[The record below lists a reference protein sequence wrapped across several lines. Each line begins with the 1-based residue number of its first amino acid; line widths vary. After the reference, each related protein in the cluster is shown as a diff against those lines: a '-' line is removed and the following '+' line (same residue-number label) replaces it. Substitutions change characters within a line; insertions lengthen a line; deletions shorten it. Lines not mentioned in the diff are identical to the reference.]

1 MNDTNRILVV
11 VDPAMRTGAA
21 LQRGAAMARLSGAE
35 LKLCLFDFDPWIGS
49 YTDYGLYG
57 DVLAAPLKQ
66 KAVEQFIAERMDW
79 LTAEAAALSAQGLR
93 VECEAVWA
101 PVAHHAVIA
110 KTVEYGANL
119 VIKDL
124 GPQRSLGALLRP
136 LDWKLLRLLP
146 ADLMLVQSD
155 AQPAPRRIAAA
166 VDTWAGPHAPEA
178 LNEAIVRSALK
189 WGLYADAEV
198 HLAHAVPAPPVA
210 GIVSEALRLSHE
222 NKLRMDAE
230 TFLGFADAHTV
241 PQERRHLLSGD
252 ASESLADFTRKE
264 SIDLLVLGATYR
276 SAWDGFL
283 LGTTAEQ
290 LLTLLSCDVLMVKA
304 PGFPALLRQH
314 LDVDELVRRYAEL
327 PA

>member
-1 MNDTNRILVV
+1 MNNTSKILVV
-11 VDPAMRTGAA
+11 VDPAMRASAA
-21 LQRGAAMARLSGAE
+21 LQRGVALARLSGAE

-49 YTDYGLYG
+49 FTDYGLYG
-57 DVLAAPLKQ
+57 DAQAAPLKQ
-66 KAVEQFIAERMDW
+66 KAIEQFIAERMTW
-79 LTAEAAALSAQGLR
+79 LTAETAALSAQGLR
-93 VECEAVWA
+93 VECEVVWA

-110 KTVEYGANL
+110 KTVEYGADL

-124 GPQRSLGALLRP
+124 GAPRFLGALLRP

-146 ADLMLVQSD
+146 ADLMLVQPDSEVV
-155 AQPAPRRIAAA
+155 PRRIAAA

-198 HLAHAVPAPPVA
+198 HLVHAVPSPPVA
-210 GIVSEALRLSHE
+210 GLVNEALRLSHE
-222 NKLRMDAE
+222 NKLRMDTE

-252 ASESLADFTRKE
+252 APESLSEFAAKQ
-264 SIDLLVLGATYR
+264 SMDLLVLGATYR

-290 LLTLLSCDVLMVKA
+290 LLTMLDCDVLMVKS

-314 LDVDELVRRYAEL
+314 LDVDALVRRYAEL